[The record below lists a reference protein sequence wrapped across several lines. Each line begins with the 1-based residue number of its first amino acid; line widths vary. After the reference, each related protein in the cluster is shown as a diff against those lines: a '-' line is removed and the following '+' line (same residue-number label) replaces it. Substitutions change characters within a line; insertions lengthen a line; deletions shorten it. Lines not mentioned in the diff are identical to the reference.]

1 MKPDERHTLDDE
13 AQLQALGHKGELKR
27 NFSLLSML
35 GLAFA
40 ILNSWTAL
48 SSSIGLALPSGGSTS
63 VIWGLVTAG
72 ICNLCLAASLAE
84 FLSAY
89 PTAGGQYHWVAVI
102 TPRKWVPLASF
113 ITGWIN
119 VSGWLALTTSGGLLA
134 SQLIS
139 GLIALYHPD
148 FTLHPWQV
156 WLIYVAWTIIAFI
169 INAFMNNLLP
179 YVNRGAFIW
188 SIGGF
193 AIVCITVLACSSP
206 EYASAEFVFT
216 EFINETGWPDGIA
229 WLLGLLQGG
238 FGLTGYDA
246 VAHMIE
252 EIPNAAVEGP
262 KIMIYCVCIGTVTGF
277 IFLMVLLFVSGGDA
291 ESIISA
297 APGPLLQ
304 ILYNATSSRAGAA
317 CLLMFP
323 LVCILFAETAIMTTS
338 SRMTYAF
345 ARDGGLPFSK
355 FFAKVHPRLGQPL
368 NALILAATLTIL
380 FGLILIGSSSAF
392 NALISAS
399 VVALGVSYA
408 IPVAINVCRG
418 RKMLGPRAFVLPG
431 PFGWIANLIGIAYTI
446 VTTVLFLFPP
456 ELPVSASSMNY
467 CVVAFGIIL
476 FISTFQWFVDG
487 RKNFTGPRADVGLEV
502 LEAMKSHEP
511 NDATAQHFKD
521 VDGGKDL
528 HEMES
533 LNANAPEKPN
543 DIPTKAASSQI
554 SGSPSTSN
562 SNSNPAYR
570 AAFNSGAPL
579 TQFAKKASH
588 AQPSSIAPNSALSGY
603 LFSRVKGTGAS
614 NISDIPPPQIP
625 LYPKPVTTR
634 AGQRTNDRFTESE
647 DIDMPDADFRSPPT
661 PSTTRPGGDN
671 AHHLSNKSSQNN
683 GKDTA
688 AASVS
693 SEPSDTDSSTSVD
706 RNSRPQ
712 SIPVRQQDRQQT
724 PTTPQTKEDWLD
736 DIVIEEDTPEN
747 NLPVGY
753 LGTFRGSRHFIPE
766 YPGML
771 PCSHNTKHHLLC
783 GHWISSSE
791 PCGSNCKKQNHA
803 EKPFNCPTCQGIVR
817 EALTGSIL
825 SAVESIR
832 LRKLKEKGNS
842 IVYVSCCV
850 GQVVRAAPQIKSGVT
865 EAVAGLLLEDYGR
878 KCEQADNPD
887 PEGLETI
894 EWIVR
899 DMQERTER
907 KQRERFAQ
915 ENPLNTHDKRK
926 SYEDAMYLSVNEI
939 NLGTDRSATQDKQ
952 PRGSS
957 STGED
962 DKQDALSA
970 SKKRQKTKLEN
981 HREPTTPQ
989 GRGTKRPCPSTSSS
1003 DGNVSPFASVAGSKR
1018 IKTPMEKVYTPPS
1031 STFGEASFPSPNA
1044 SVIGAMKR
1052 KHWNDGDLDG
1062 GSDVLMK
1069 SGFKR
1074 CRVEIWRASQERVK
1088 MQMSGFAGFAAAR
1101 DEDKD
1106 DF

>member
-511 NDATAQHFKD
+511 TDATAQHSKA

-533 LNANAPEKPN
+533 
-543 DIPTKAASSQI
+543 
-554 SGSPSTSN
+554 N
-562 SNSNPAYR
+562 SDPAYR

-579 TQFAKKASH
+579 MQFAKRVPH
-588 AQPSSIAPNSALSGY
+588 AQPSSSAPNSALSGY
-603 LFSRVKGTGAS
+603 LFSRVKGTGTS
-614 NISDIPPPQIP
+614 NINDIPPPQVP
-625 LYPKPVTTR
+625 LYAKPVTTP
-634 AGQRTNDRFTESE
+634 AGQRTKDRSTESE

-661 PSTTRPGGDN
+661 PSTTLPGGDD
-671 AHHLSNKSSQNN
+671 AHHLSNKYSQDN
-683 GKDTA
+683 GKDIA
-688 AASVS
+688 AESVS
-693 SEPSDTDSSTSVD
+693 SGPSDTVSSTSVH
-706 RNSRPQ
+706 RSSRPQ

-724 PTTPQTKEDWLD
+724 PITPQTKKSWVD

-753 LGTFRGSRHFIPE
+753 LGTFRRSRHFIPE

-771 PCSHNTKHHLLC
+771 PCSHNTKHLLLC
-783 GHWISSSE
+783 GHWVSSSE

-803 EKPFNCPTCQGIVR
+803 EKPFNCPTCQEIVR
-817 EALTGSIL
+817 EVLTGSIL
-825 SAVESIR
+825 SAFESIR
-832 LRKLKEKGNS
+832 LRKLEEKGNS

-850 GQVVRAAPQIKSGVT
+850 EQVVRAAPQIKTGIT
-865 EAVAGLLLEDYGR
+865 EAVAGLLLENYGR
-878 KCEQADNPD
+878 KCEQADKPD

-926 SYEDAMYLSVNEI
+926 SYEDATNLSVNEV
-939 NLGTDRSATQDKQ
+939 NLGTDRSAAHDEQ

-970 SKKRQKTKLEN
+970 SHKRQKTKLET

-989 GRGTKRPCPSTSSS
+989 SRGTKRPCPSTSAS
-1003 DGNVSPFASVAGSKR
+1003 GENMSPFTSVAGSKR

-1044 SVIGAMKR
+1044 SVVGAMKR
-1052 KHWNDGDLDG
+1052 KHRNDVDMNGEGD
-1062 GSDVLMK
+1062 VRME

-1088 MQMSGFAGFAAAR
+1088 MQMSRFAGFAAAW

-1106 DF
+1106 DS